1 MYVVKHSFVESVG
14 NKRAEMT
21 GGKITMEGSTLNG
34 MLYRLES
41 RRGDEVLSLRT
52 GCLLLRQL
60 KGAEGR
66 GGGSWKGWKKRTD
79 GLGRGRWRSGKSISD
94 RVGKA
99 RCVLDSEGKFREEGQ
114 LPLLADRFGWGV
126 TVEGRMTFKVRL
138 EVEHS

>member
-41 RRGDEVLSLRT
+41 RRGEELLSLRT

-60 KGAEGR
+60 KGGEGR
-66 GGGSWKGWKKRTD
+66 GGGSWKGWKERTNC
-79 GLGRGRWRSGKSISD
+79 RR
-94 RVGKA
+94 
-99 RCVLDSEGKFREEGQ
+99 
-114 LPLLADRFGWGV
+114 
-126 TVEGRMTFKVRL
+126 
-138 EVEHS
+138 